1 MSNNLDLDQ
10 LVAGQSDKETTV
22 NTATGQLDAA
32 LTEAFTCDLSAGNV
46 TLTSTQFRRNIA
58 FRADG
63 VATSGRKIIIPASI
77 KKLFIVENEATSSH
91 AIIVQ
96 KGTSPNTQVTVAVG
110 EIAFLY
116 ADGTATGLIGAT
128 FTGAG
133 GGISEVMS
141 VSAMVAGAPT
151 ASQKIAIFVFPFSA
165 DIASGA
171 TGSQCESLVSATA
184 QTDFLVK
191 KNGSTIGT
199 IRWAISGTIATYVTF
214 SATSFAAGDIMVI
227 EAPVTPDA
235 TLADIA
241 FSLKMTRT
249 SD

>member
-32 LTEAFTCDLSAGNV
+32 LTEALTCDLSAGNV
-46 TLTSTQFRRNIA
+46 TLSNTQFRRNMV

-63 VATSGRKIIIPASI
+63 VATSGRKIIVPASI
-77 KKLFIVENEATSSH
+77 KRLFIVENESTSTDS
-91 AIIVQ
+91 IIVQ
-96 KGTSPNTQVTVAVG
+96 KGTSPNTQVTVGVG
-110 EIAFLY
+110 EIAVIY
-116 ADGTATGLIGAT
+116 ADGTATGMIGVSLVSS
-128 FTGAG
+128 G
-133 GGISEVMS
+133 GGVSEVMAI
-141 VSAMVAGAPT
+141 SAMVAGAPT
-151 ASQKIAIFVFPFSA
+151 ASQKIAIFVFPFTA
-165 DIASGA
+165 DIAASA

-199 IRWAISGTIATYVTF
+199 IRWAASGTVATYVTF
-214 SATSFAAGDIMVI
+214 SATSFAAGDILVI
-227 EAPVTPDA
+227 EAPASPDA

-241 FSLKMTRT
+241 FSLKLTRT